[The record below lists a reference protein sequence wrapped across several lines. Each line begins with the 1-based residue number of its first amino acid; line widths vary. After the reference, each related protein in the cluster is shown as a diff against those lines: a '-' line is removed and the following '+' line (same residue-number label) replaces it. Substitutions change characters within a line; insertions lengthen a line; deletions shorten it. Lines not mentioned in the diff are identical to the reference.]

1 VTEPL
6 RYEVPGDFKSE
17 QNYLEFTNE
26 HELIAGISELV
37 RNRRALVTMMQ
48 HNARYYNN
56 YLRPE
61 NLVFNTLLRVLEE
74 N

>member
-1 VTEPL
+1 
-6 RYEVPGDFKSE
+6 
-17 QNYLEFTNE
+17 
-26 HELIAGISELV
+26 
-37 RNRRALVTMMQ
+37 MMQ